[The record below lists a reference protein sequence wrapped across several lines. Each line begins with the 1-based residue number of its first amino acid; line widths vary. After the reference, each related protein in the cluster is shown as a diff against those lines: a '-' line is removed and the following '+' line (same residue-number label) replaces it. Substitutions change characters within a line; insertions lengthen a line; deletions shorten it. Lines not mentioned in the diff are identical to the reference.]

1 MQSTEDKAM
10 QSPGLTPNPSMDN
23 PILHNNWKIYRW
35 TGWKGLGA
43 RGKFTS
49 AKVKIICGKCGI
61 KLKDGDDIFERQGW
75 PDPTHYSCSGDDGTV
90 VGQWLAVK
98 GEFPKSEDSDEERAR
113 KRRETLFAYASCPG
127 GTSAYERCEPFLIE
141 PQEGQKKIYC
151 YTPDEEKDDAREAGL
166 LRLKEWIDLY
176 ELSIA

>member
-1 MQSTEDKAM
+1 MQSKEDKVE
-10 QSPGLTPNPSMDN
+10 QSLGFTPNPSMDN
-23 PILHNNWKIYRW
+23 PILYNNWKIYRW

-49 AKVKIICGKCGI
+49 IRIRAVCRKCGVE
-61 KLKDGDDIFERQGW
+61 LKDGDDIFESQGW
-75 PDPTHYSCSGDDGTV
+75 DDPTHYSCSGDDGTV

-98 GEFPKSEDSDEERAR
+98 GEFPKREDSDEERAR

-127 GTSAYERCEPFLIE
+127 GTSAYERCEALLIE
-141 PQEGQKKIYC
+141 PQYGQKKIYY
-151 YTPDEEKDDAREAGL
+151 YTPDEEKDAVREEGL
-166 LRLKEWIDLY
+166 RRLKEWIDQY